1 MLCWT
6 PEHPLCD
13 FRKLLAV
20 SQRDSLQ
27 GETALTEVATRI
39 ELRTY
44 KSLSGQY
51 PSLLA
56 SKLWSFCPR
65 TPVAST
71 RAFVSFTAYQPQLL
85 SEGHST
91 FPVPFP
97 AGLNLRAGLLQPRS
111 LRLMAPS
118 PRYSSGYQQ
127 ANCQHPFPRCHY
139 GSSAQFPATS
149 VFPLSGAPSQMQPRT
164 CLCSVSSCQIWPV
177 ILACWGPSSNTSAVP
192 SSLSSANLIHMLS
205 AALAKPLIKN
215 D

>member
-27 GETALTEVATRI
+27 GETALTDIATRI

-44 KSLSGQY
+44 SSLSGQY

-71 RAFVSFTAYQPQLL
+71 RASVSFTAYQPQLL

-91 FPVPFP
+91 LPVPFP
-97 AGLNLRAGLLQPRS
+97 AGLNRRAGLSQPRS

-127 ANCQHPFPRCHY
+127 ANCQHPLP
-139 GSSAQFPATS
+139 GATTAAQ
-149 VFPLSGAPSQMQPRT
+149 LNSQPPQ
-164 CLCSVSSCQIWPV
+164 CSHCPV
-177 ILACWGPSSNTSAVP
+177 LRAKRSPGLVCVRFHRVRFGP
-192 SSLSSANLIHMLS
+192 
-205 AALAKPLIKN
+205 
-215 D
+215 